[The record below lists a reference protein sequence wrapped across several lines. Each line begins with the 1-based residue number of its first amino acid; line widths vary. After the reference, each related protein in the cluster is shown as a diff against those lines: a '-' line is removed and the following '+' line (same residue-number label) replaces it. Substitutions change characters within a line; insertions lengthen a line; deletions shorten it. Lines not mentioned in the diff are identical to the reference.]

1 MSETKRAPSARTVLN
16 KIDALQE
23 EGFRFRKSTVDKLMT
38 IYKKGKKATKADKQ
52 YLSQFSTKRDILK
65 KSTGFVTSSGERLSG
80 KGRKIGK
87 LYKGVSEDV
96 SAGLAYTN
104 AKKRQAKAIKGILEE
119 AGATEEGIKKATSG
133 ITEIYSAVTNPYK
146 YVTTKARSA
155 ITKALSEVV
164 SEGNALLDTS
174 INAVLK
180 AAVSLLEAGSN
191 EEAAQILSTLK
202 DDINSIQ
209 ATATSEDNENQ
220 AYTVEIPSQAGEFMT
235 SETNDELEIYSTS
248 QIEMI
253 DRLKEAQYLYYIP
266 ASNGKTGVVSDSVSE
281 SMMEYIDVSDLASEG
296 IEEINEHYDDE
307 SWKDEHPY
315 QTFMR
320 MYEDATQPRYTDSPS
335 EMVNR
340 FSRLIDWLK
349 MSVSQFF

>member
-1 MSETKRAPSARTVLN
+1 MNKSKRVPSARTALN

-38 IYKKGKKATKADKQ
+38 IYKKGSKATKADKN
-52 YLSQFSTKRDILK
+52 YLSQFTTKRAILK
-65 KSTGFVTSSGERLSG
+65 KSTGFVTISGERLSG

-87 LYKGVSEDV
+87 LYKDLSPDV
-96 SAGLAYTN
+96 SAGLAYAI
-104 AKKRQAKAIKGILEE
+104 AKKKQAKAIKGILEE
-119 AGATEEGIKKATSG
+119 AGVTEEGIKKATSG

-146 YVTTKARSA
+146 FVTSKAKSA
-155 ITKALSEVV
+155 ITKALSEAV
-164 SEGNALLDTS
+164 SDGNELLDTS

-180 AAVSLLEAGSN
+180 AAVSLLEAKSN
-191 EEAAQILSTLK
+191 EEASQILSGLK
-202 DDINSIQ
+202 EDINSIQ
-209 ATATSEDNENQ
+209 ATATAEGDESQ
-220 AYTVEIPSQAGEFMT
+220 AYTAEISSQDGSYMTSQA
-235 SETNDELEIYSTS
+235 SDALEVYSTS

-266 ASNGKTGVVSDSVSE
+266 ASNKEGTVSDSVSE
-281 SMMEYIDVSDLASEG
+281 SMMDYIDVSDLATEG
-296 IEEINEHYDDE
+296 IEEINNHYDDKE
-307 SWKDEHPY
+307 WKEEHPY

-349 MSVSQFF
+349 MTVSQFF

>member
-1 MSETKRAPSARTVLN
+1 MSKTKRTPSARAALN
-16 KIDALQE
+16 KIDELQE
-23 EGFRFRKSTVDKLMT
+23 EGFRFRKSTVDKLMA
-38 IYKKGKKATKADKQ
+38 IYKKGNKATKADKN
-52 YLSQFSTKRDILK
+52 YLSQFTTKRNILK
-65 KSTGFVTSSGERLSG
+65 KSTGFVTTSGERLSG

-87 LYKGVSEDV
+87 LYKDLSQDV
-96 SAGLAYTN
+96 SAGLAYTS
-104 AKKRQAKAIKGILEE
+104 AKKKQAKAIKGILEE

-146 YVTTKARSA
+146 FVTGKAKSA
-155 ITKALSEVV
+155 ITKALSEAV
-164 SEGNALLDTS
+164 SDGNELLDTS

-180 AAVSLLEAGSN
+180 AAVSLLEAKSST
-191 EEAAQILSTLK
+191 EASQILSELK

-209 ATATSEDNENQ
+209 ATTTAEDDGSQ
-220 AYTVEIPSQAGEFMT
+220 AYTAEISSQDGSYMT
-235 SETNDELEIYSTS
+235 SQTSDELEVYSTS

-266 ASNGKTGVVSDSVSE
+266 ARDKEGTVSDSVSE
-281 SMMEYIDVSDLASEG
+281 SMMEYIDVSDLATEG
-296 IEEINEHYDDE
+296 IEEINDHYDDKE
-307 SWKDEHPY
+307 WKEEHPY
-315 QTFMR
+315 QAFMR

-349 MSVSQFF
+349 MTVSQFF

>member
-1 MSETKRAPSARTVLN
+1 MSKSKRTPSARTVLN

-23 EGFRFRKSTVDKLMT
+23 EGFRFRKNTVDKLMT
-38 IYKKGKKATKADKQ
+38 IYKKGNKATKAERQ
-52 YLSQFSTKRDILK
+52 YLTQFGTKRDILK

-87 LYKGVSEDV
+87 LYKGLSEDV
-96 SAGLAYTN
+96 SAGLAYSN
-104 AKKRQAKAIKGILEE
+104 AKKKQAKAIKGILEE

-146 YVTTKARSA
+146 FVTAKARSA
-155 ITKALSEVV
+155 ITKALTEAV
-164 SEGNALLDTS
+164 SNGNELLDTS
-174 INAVLK
+174 INTVLK
-180 AAVSLLEAGSN
+180 AAAALLEAKSN
-191 EEAAQILSTLK
+191 DEASQILTTLK

-209 ATATSEDNENQ
+209 EVSTSEAGESQ
-220 AYTVEIPSQAGEFMT
+220 AYTAEISSQMGEFMT
-235 SETNDELEIYSTS
+235 SETSDELEVYSTS

-266 ASNGKTGVVSDSVSE
+266 SRNKDGSVSDSVSE
-281 SMMEYIDVSDLASEG
+281 SMMEYIDVSDLVSEG
-296 IEEINEHYDDE
+296 IEEINEQYDNE
-307 SWKDEHPY
+307 EWKDEHPY